1 MELLVSKDTLHLR
14 KSVVDL
20 SPNLLNLIKDVF
32 IDSIIEDQIYFLYG
46 DLYENCITD
55 GDELEIQIGI
65 GIVSIRLLKVDRSS
79 YGIPNPISGSEVIRL
94 LNKEFYELL

>member
-1 MELLVSKDTLHLR
+1 MEVLVSKDTLHLR
-14 KSVVDL
+14 KSIVDL
-20 SPNLLNLIKDVF
+20 SLNLLNLIKDVF
-32 IDSIIEDQIYFLYG
+32 IDSIIEDKVYFLYG

-65 GIVSIRLLKVDRSS
+65 GIISIKLIKVDRSN